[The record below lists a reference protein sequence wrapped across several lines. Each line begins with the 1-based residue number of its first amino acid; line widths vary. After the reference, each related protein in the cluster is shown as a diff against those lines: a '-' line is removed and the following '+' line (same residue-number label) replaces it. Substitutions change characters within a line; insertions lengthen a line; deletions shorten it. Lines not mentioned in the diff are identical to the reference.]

1 MDDDRM
7 LLQMMEAAIIAEGL
21 KLFIG
26 QLKASPH
33 QDTDEYKSLL
43 AFASRLQW
51 KYYQQQTAHKV
62 EFDIFGKLRIKRDD
76 RMNYN

>member
-7 LLQMMEAAIIAEGL
+7 LLQMMEAAIITEGL

-43 AFASRLQW
+43 AFASLWPGSAPCRGIITLAGAF
-51 KYYQQQTAHKV
+51 T
-62 EFDIFGKLRIKRDD
+62 
-76 RMNYN
+76 